1 MAKKISKSLSAA
13 VSAEIKS
20 KFDLNKFKSSKGLDK
35 NVKFKEQQWIPLSP
49 AFQAIAGVPG
59 IPMGHISLLRG
70 HSDTGKTTALLE
82 AAVSAQN
89 MGQLPV
95 FIITEMKWNWEHAAQ
110 MGLKVKL
117 IKDDEGNVI
126 EAEHSEVELLKMNR
140 DIFIY
145 LTGISH
151 NEMNMLDVDSVN
163 AAVATFSQ
171 TLEEYKPKGIDK
183 FEFEGEEYLFPKEFL
198 RRNTFGDYIESTHLE
213 STIEIMKHGRF
224 DVLPEQMAILC
235 RRADEE
241 YDDDTIP
248 AKTEKFK
255 ELTMD
260 FVWEFSFFLTMQSV
274 KLTRTFQMFLGKTEE
289 EVEEAKIEFL
299 QLDSTTS
306 S

>member
-1 MAKKISKSLSAA
+1 M
-13 VSAEIKS
+13 VEIKIQDKS
-20 KFDLNKFKSSKGLDK
+20 YEIPTEWKDITLRYWCGLYSIINKYNK
-35 NVKFKEQQWIPLSP
+35 
-49 AFQAIAGVPG
+49 
-59 IPMGHISLLRG
+59 R
-70 HSDTGKTTALLE
+70 
-82 AAVSAQN
+82 
-89 MGQLPV
+89 
-95 FIITEMKWNWEHAAQ
+95 
-110 MGLKVKL
+110 
-117 IKDDEGNVI
+117 DDEGNVI
-126 EAEHSEVELLKMNR
+126 EEEHSEVELLKMNR
-140 DIFIY
+140 DIFMY
-145 LTGISH
+145 LTGLSLNKM
-151 NEMNMLDVDSVN
+151 NELDVDSVN
-163 AAVATFSQ
+163 TAVATFSQ
-171 TLEEYKPKGIDK
+171 LLEEYKPQGIEK
-183 FEFEGEEYLFPKEFL
+183 FELDGEEYLFPKEFL

-235 RRADEE
+235 RTVDEE
-241 YDDDTIP
+241 YDDDAIP